1 MTKKLFLH
9 NSEKKS
15 GIRMQVISQLND
27 NVKVIEKW
35 CYAKIETD
43 VKKGVKRS
51 KQGDSIAGE
60 ASSAITGQK
69 NKKN

>member
-1 MTKKLFLH
+1 MMKKLFLH

-15 GIRMQVISQLND
+15 GICMYVISQLYD
-27 NVKVIEKW
+27 NVKVDEKW
-35 CYAKIETD
+35 CCAKIETD

-60 ASSAITGQK
+60 ASSAITG
-69 NKKN
+69 